1 MKAGALISYGGPDAA
16 TWVEAADAE
25 HTGWSD
31 DTERKLC
38 EKACKRLL
46 VLLRQHHEHGTGEL
60 TLRRR

>member
-1 MKAGALISYGGPDAA
+1 MILLSDAA
-16 TWVEAADAE
+16 TSVEAADAE
-25 HTGWSD
+25 HTRWSD

-46 VLLRQHHEHGTGEL
+46 ALLRQHHEDGTGEL